1 MRGTLDEKCPV
12 CLFLATSATVQ
23 YSFCIFPAQFEQFGG
38 TYLRKRLLLSLLLQ
52 VSIFGLAQ
60 PKQEASSVKLPHDT
74 HPISSEELRTI
85 GLDFVH
91 ALSNFYMATHTYT
104 EPTSE
109 VQMMTRMMD
118 DNRWLQ
124 KGISALTKFKT
135 HKNEVIRLSAE
146 GTIIGAELARRANED
161 MLALMRNPSKITA
174 DEARYQVARYASN
187 QKEAFQLIA
196 TSAPWI
202 TGMMYRPRTATSDSA
217 PIAYTISK
225 EHRLEIIQEIDRL
238 FGEELAAEERGERK
252 DNHNA
257 AVFAAQAIR
266 KNLLPETYADA
277 KELEAPPPP
286 AK

>member
-1 MRGTLDEKCPV
+1 MRR
-12 CLFLATSATVQ
+12 
-23 YSFCIFPAQFEQFGG
+23 GG
-38 TYLRKRLLLSLLLQ
+38 LLLSLVLLA
-52 VSIFGLAQ
+52 SIFGLAQ
-60 PKQEASSVKLPHDT
+60 GKPKASSEKLPHDT
-74 HPISSEELRTI
+74 HPVSSEELRTI

-104 EPTSE
+104 EPASE
-109 VQMMTRMMD
+109 VQLMTRMMN

-124 KGISALTKFKT
+124 KGISVVTKYKT

-146 GTIIGAELARRANED
+146 GTIIGAELARKANEE
-161 MLALMRNPSKITA
+161 MLALMRTPSKVTA
-174 DEARYQVARYASN
+174 DEGRYQVARYSSN
-187 QKEAFQLIA
+187 QKEAFELIA

-202 TGMMYRPRTATSDSA
+202 TAMMFRPKTSTNDTG
-217 PIAYTISK
+217 PVAYTISK

-266 KNLLPETYADA
+266 NNLFSDTYADA
-277 KELEAPPPP
+277 KEQEAPSPST